1 MPMDLWWISLNNTEV
16 LKTTLYEP
24 LIQGPLRGQ
33 SRLAVA
39 LRHISGYFQ
48 QRTKV
53 WIHPLD
59 PARSRHGL
67 SDRFTTLTTEP
78 SVYRKFYHGCNSFVV

>member
-1 MPMDLWWISLNNTEV
+1 MPMDLWWISLNTTEV
-16 LKTTLYEP
+16 LKTTTFYET
-24 LIQGPLRGQ
+24 LIQGPPRGQ

-53 WIHPLD
+53 
-59 PARSRHGL
+59 
-67 SDRFTTLTTEP
+67 
-78 SVYRKFYHGCNSFVV
+78 